1 MSDPIDRKTAHHV
14 AKLARLELTDNQA
27 DAAAEHLG
35 SILSYVDQLAQV
47 TVADDVEPFFGAT
60 ESVNAIRADEVK
72 PSMDRE
78 IILANAPDS
87 DGEFYQVP
95 PVFG

>member
-1 MSDPIDRKTAHHV
+1 MSEEIDRKTALHV
-14 AKLARLELTDNQA
+14 GKLARLELTDEQA
-27 DAAAEHLG
+27 DASAKHLA
-35 SILSYVDQLAQV
+35 SILNYVDQLTQV
-47 TVADDVEPFFGAT
+47 EVPDDVEPFFGVT
-60 ESVNAIRADEVK
+60 ESVNAVRDDVVQ

-78 IILANAPDS
+78 TILENAPDS